1 MKRKAGAGGRPPGT
15 GRRPSAAGRGKLVAG
30 SREEAGSRSAA
41 RGSQLPAPSSQR
53 PTRGARL
60 PVIAITIG
68 DPAGIGPELALA
80 AASDPAVTGICRPVL
95 VGSRALLARVARRV
109 KRRLPRDIA
118 DPTPDFSAAAVVPGT
133 VQAANGA
140 AGARWVEAAI
150 DGCRDGR
157 FAAMVTCPLNK
168 EALAAGGVPFPGHT
182 ELLAHRCGISGEIMM
197 MYDRRLAVALATVHQ
212 SYLSVP
218 AVLSVERI
226 VHAGELLAQALRRL
240 RRGEPR
246 LAVLGLNP
254 HAGEHGLFG
263 DEESRLVEPAVAELR
278 RRGVTCD
285 GPLPP
290 DTAFAPLNRKRYA
303 GHVCLY
309 HDQGL
314 IPFKALAFDDGVNVT
329 LGLPIVR
336 TSVDHGTAFDISW
349 QGTATHRSL
358 VSAIALAV
366 KLAGGG
372 KS

>member
-1 MKRKAGAGGRPPGT
+1 L
-15 GRRPSAAGRGKLVAG
+15 LV
-30 SREEAGSRSAA
+30 
-41 RGSQLPAPSSQR
+41 
-53 PTRGARL
+53 
-60 PVIAITIG
+60 
-68 DPAGIGPELALA
+68 
-80 AASDPAVTGICRPVL
+80 
-95 VGSRALLARVARRV
+95 RVARKL
-109 KRRLPRDIA
+109 KRRLPKEIV
-118 DPTPDFSAAAVVPGT
+118 DPTPEFAAGEVVSGT

-140 AGARWVEAAI
+140 AAARWVEAAI

-182 ELLAHRCGISGEIMM
+182 ELLAHRCGVSGEIML
-197 MYDRRLAVALATVHQ
+197 MYDRKIAVALVTVHQ
-212 SYLSVP
+212 AYTSVP
-218 AVLSVERI
+218 GSLSVERI
-226 VHAGELLAQALRRL
+226 VHTGELLALALRRL
-240 RRGEPR
+240 RKGEPR
-246 LAVLGLNP
+246 IAVLGLNP

-290 DTAFAPLNRKRYA
+290 DTAFAPMNRKRYA

-336 TSVDHGTAFDISW
+336 TSVDHGTAFDIAW
-349 QGTATHRSL
+349 QGKATHRSL
-358 VSAIALAV
+358 VSAIGLAV
-366 KLAGGG
+366 KLTQR
-372 KS
+372 

>member
-1 MKRKAGAGGRPPGT
+1 MATKRVEKAKRANGE
-15 GRRPSAAGRGKLVAG
+15 RRTANGERRERAASAQR
-30 SREEAGSRSAA
+30 
-41 RGSQLPAPSSQR
+41 PAPSAQ
-53 PTRGARL
+53 L

-68 DPAGIGPELALA
+68 DPAGVGPEIALKA
-80 AASDPAVTGICRPVL
+80 AADRAVLKTCRPVL
-95 VGSRALLARVARRV
+95 VGSRAVLMRVAKKLKLRV
-109 KRRLPRDIA
+109 PKDVV
-118 DPTPDFSAAAVVPGT
+118 DPTPEFAAAAVVPGT

-140 AGARWVEAAI
+140 AAARWVETAI

-182 ELLAHRCGISGEIMM
+182 ELLAHRCGVSGEIML
-197 MYDRRLAVALATVHQ
+197 MYDRTIAVALVTVHQ
-212 SYLSVP
+212 AYASVVGSLSI
-218 AVLSVERI
+218 ERI
-226 VHAGELLAQALRRL
+226 VHTGELLAAALRRL
-240 RRGEPR
+240 RTGEPR
-246 LAVLGLNP
+246 IAVLGLNP

-263 DEESRLVEPAVAELR
+263 DEEARFVEPAVAELR

-290 DTAFAPLNRKRYA
+290 DTAFSPAKRKHYA

-336 TSVDHGTAFDISW
+336 TSVDHGTAFDIAW
-349 QGTATHRSL
+349 QGKASPRSL
-358 VSAIALAV
+358 ISAMGLAV
-366 KLAGGG
+366 KLYR
-372 KS
+372 